1 MNKEKLINDIVAWL
15 KSEAKKAHSNGLI
28 VGLSG
33 GVDSSVVAHLIKR
46 AFPENSLGVIL
57 PIKSSKSSLEDARKL
72 VAQSE
77 INSLTIDLTSIH
89 EDMIGL
95 TFTSLQSK
103 NLFNEKYKVISDA
116 NLRAR
121 LRMSTLYTIA
131 NNLGYMVVGT
141 DNKDEYFTGY
151 FTKYGDGASDLLPLA
166 EIYKSE
172 VYEMARFF
180 NIPESIINKAPSAD
194 LWENQTDEDEMG
206 VKYSEIEKYIK
217 GEDIDEKSKSIIR
230 KLHLSS
236 EHKRNIPPIFKP
248 Q

>member
-57 PIKSSKSSLEDARKL
+57 PIKSSESSLEDARKL